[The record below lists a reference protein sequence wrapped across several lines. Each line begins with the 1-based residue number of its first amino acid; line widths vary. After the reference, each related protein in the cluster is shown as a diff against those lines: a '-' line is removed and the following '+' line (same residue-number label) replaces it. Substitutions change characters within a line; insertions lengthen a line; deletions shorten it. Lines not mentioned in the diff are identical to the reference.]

1 MKTHTH
7 HRGRRLGRLLLLL
20 GLVATLGLLTG
31 TAVPA
36 YAHAATT
43 LTVTNCSNDS
53 QLQADVNQANNDDNG
68 DIITFACSGD
78 ILLTG
83 TLNIEGRM
91 TIDGSGQS
99 VTLDGQN
106 RLTVFVANYGF
117 PLTLNALTIANGSS
131 PSDNGGGLYNV
142 GDTVNISN
150 STFTNNS
157 SPNANGGGLYNYQG
171 TVSISNSTFTNNSA
185 ASADGGGLYNYQG
198 TVSISNSTF
207 TNNSA
212 PNLEG
217 GGLYNN
223 SGTVTISSSTFG
235 NNSALSGGGLL
246 NEGTV
251 TISNSTFANNSAGA
265 GGGGLYN
272 RDSKVTI
279 SNSTFASNS
288 ASNGGGLYNYGGT
301 TSLGGSI
308 VAKNTGGDCSNYNGT
323 LTDNGYNLSSDSSCG
338 FTGTGDLQNTDPL
351 LDPLGNNGGP
361 TQTMALQRGSPAIDQ
376 VPAAQCPSTDQRG
389 VSRLDNGESSCDMGA
404 YESSYDF
411 TVTNCSNDSQLQADV
426 NQANQDNGNDRII
439 FSCSGDIPLT
449 QTLTISGS
457 MTIDGSGQHVS
468 LDGQN
473 QVGVF
478 SVNAGVTLTLNALTI
493 AHGSAYVG
501 GGLLNEGTVTIS
513 NSTFAN
519 NSASSGGG
527 GLYNYQGTVTI
538 SNSTFASNS
547 ASNGGGLLNTGTA
560 TISNSTFASNSASS
574 VGGGLYNNGGTATI
588 SSSTFASNSASN
600 GGGLY
605 NYGGTTSL
613 GGSIV
618 AKNTGSDC
626 FNYNGTLTDNGYNL
640 SSDSSCGFTGTGD
653 LQNTDPLLDPN
664 GLQNNGGPTQTI
676 ALEPGSPAS
685 DQVPLAQCPSTDQR
699 GVNRPDDNET
709 ACDMGAYES
718 NYTVSLTLNGTSV
731 TATEGATFNGVVAS
745 GSYTGNGTLSA
756 TIDWG
761 DGSAPTSGTISGSTN
776 FTVSGSHSYAEEGSY
791 TITITVTDGQG
802 QNASAT
808 SPATVGDA
816 ALTLTQFAANPL
828 GHHRASLSATF
839 TDADPNG
846 QVSDYTATI
855 NWGDGMS
862 STVKVGK
869 AAGHPQGFDLGGLHT
884 YAKKG
889 TYTLTLTVV
898 DQGGSQLSKTVS
910 IKVV

>member
-1 MKTHTH
+1 MALSPSGAQWKHIYAHTGTQRNERIICMKTHTH

-157 SPNANGGGLYNYQG
+157 SPNAN
-171 TVSISNSTFTNNSA
+171 
-185 ASADGGGLYNYQG
+185 GGGLYNYQG

-538 SNSTFASNS
+538 SNCTFASNS

-709 ACDMGAYES
+709 ACDM
-718 NYTVSLTLNGTSV
+718 
-731 TATEGATFNGVVAS
+731 
-745 GSYTGNGTLSA
+745 
-756 TIDWG
+756 
-761 DGSAPTSGTISGSTN
+761 
-776 FTVSGSHSYAEEGSY
+776 
-791 TITITVTDGQG
+791 
-802 QNASAT
+802 
-808 SPATVGDA
+808 
-816 ALTLTQFAANPL
+816 
-828 GHHRASLSATF
+828 
-839 TDADPNG
+839 
-846 QVSDYTATI
+846 
-855 NWGDGMS
+855 
-862 STVKVGK
+862 
-869 AAGHPQGFDLGGLHT
+869 
-884 YAKKG
+884 
-889 TYTLTLTVV
+889 
-898 DQGGSQLSKTVS
+898 
-910 IKVV
+910 